1 MTDEIHPDAYCT
13 LSNLPCGDLSEALHE
28 RDTLRAQ
35 VDGLKAAGRQARD
48 DATAALDLVSRIRIA
63 LNDNGKRM
71 QDELL
76 IYCRE
81 LAALPARVTEMQAGF
96 EESVDKRI
104 ALEARVAELE
114 SRLSSLDCR
123 YAGGGVAEVS
133 GSHCPAD
140 IPCDRCMAEHRVAEL
155 EAMLNAALD
164 DDWEQPDLAAYRVM
178 RSGWKPE

>member
-1 MTDEIHPDAYCT
+1 M
-13 LSNLPCGDLSEALHE
+13 EALVHNIE
-28 RDTLRAQ
+28 RAKRA
-35 VDGLKAAGRQARD
+35 
-48 DATAALDLVSRIRIA
+48 
-63 LNDNGKRM
+63 
-71 QDELL
+71 
-76 IYCRE
+76 
-81 LAALPARVTEMQAGF
+81 
-96 EESVDKRI
+96 
-104 ALEARVAELE
+104 EARVAELE